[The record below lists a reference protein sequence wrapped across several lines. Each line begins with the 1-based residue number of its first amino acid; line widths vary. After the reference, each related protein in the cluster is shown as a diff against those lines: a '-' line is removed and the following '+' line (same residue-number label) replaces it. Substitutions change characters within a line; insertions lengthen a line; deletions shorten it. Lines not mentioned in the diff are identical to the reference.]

1 MEFLIYFT
9 LLFTSNF
16 SHLEKSENNLILDY
30 IAHNDSIIE
39 SKYTALFKENEIYI
53 IDELNPSY
61 FRLIFRNDSVIRID
75 SYRNSNSISKS
86 ASTLDDFKKFNGIF
100 TLFYKYNPFDK
111 IVYDSNLHKKKI
123 EPKKGKKYK
132 QAMLNYGDSMVLFG
146 KIKNAYGVGQRKFI
160 YHFKNTDLFFSRFP
174 NELINLNP
182 DEVPYFYELKE
193 NSNLKEFKLF
203 DTLNIKVTDL
213 NNNKHDLKDFSD
225 KILIID
231 FWYIGC
237 KPCHLLSEKLVKLK
251 DKEKLKD
258 KFKIIR
264 INFSDKDVEKIK
276 IFTSKFYTEGSIDLY
291 KGREDF
297 KNYAFS
303 SFPQILILDK
313 NLVIRLNH
321 KGNTN
326 NVLTIIEDKILE
338 IGD

>member
-30 IAHNDSIIE
+30 IVHNDSIIE

-53 IDELNPSY
+53 IDELNPNY
-61 FRLIFRNDSVIRID
+61 FRLIFRNDSVIKI
-75 SYRNSNSISKS
+75 SSNSNQHSVSKS
-86 ASTLDDFKKFNGIF
+86 ASTLDDFKKFNEIS
-100 TLFYKYNPFDK
+100 TLIYKYNPFDN

-123 EPKKGKKYK
+123 EPKIGIKYK
-132 QAMLNYGDSMVLFG
+132 QVLLNYGDSIVLFR
-146 KIKNAYGVGQRKFI
+146 KIKNVYGAGERKYI
-160 YHFKNTDLFFSRFP
+160 YHFKNMDLFFSRYP
-174 NELINLNP
+174 NEIINLNP

-264 INFSDKDVEKIK
+264 INFSDKDVEKKK

-313 NLVIRLNH
+313 NLVIRLYH
-321 KGNTN
+321 KGNTYN
-326 NVLTIIEDKILE
+326 ILTIIEDKILE